1 MKIIV
6 LFMILSTLVLAT
18 VEENKES
25 FDAEME
31 SFYSL
36 VERSLVQRT
45 QAPGFFDALNRELE
59 VSGHLSAASIHKIKE
74 RTENYKELRSAL
86 LEKAFMYEPWIKDKG
101 VEPKVRFSGVMF
113 SLASA
118 IVMYDNYLYN
128 LSVLQSERH
137 LRHIMNDA
145 DSEYH
150 LKSRELLLSTSEYT
164 SISNFIRMKKA
175 IAFYQHELAKEYIYD
190 DEMVYLQ
197 TLIESSPS
205 YRALEDKNFFQVVAQ
220 KLYFY
225 GKSSVDEVD
234 LFRDGSI
241 NLLSGVFG
249 NGMGLVVTRRGLM
262 YADSEIEVAVR
273 QELEAGDIL
282 LEKTPFRLTDKFIPG
297 YWGHA
302 AIWVGSKEEL
312 IRLGLWNEPL
322 IVPYHQEIEEGGQI
336 IEALRSGVELNTLS
350 HFLNIDDLA
359 VLRENISDT
368 ELKKAV
374 ILRAFAQ
381 LGKAY
386 DFNFDVETTD
396 KIVCSELVYTAYPHI
411 KWPTSKTLGRYTV
424 SPDHIAIKTKE
435 SALELIT
442 LYHEGSR
449 VQKNKALW
457 KKMLRD
463 EL

>member
-1 MKIIV
+1 MKFVV
-6 LFMILSTLVLAT
+6 LLMALFTLVLSASQ
-18 VEENKES
+18 KSQDS
-25 FDAEME
+25 FDIEME
-31 SFYSL
+31 SLYTL
-36 VERSLVQRT
+36 VERSLVQRAE
-45 QAPGFFDALNRELE
+45 APGFFDTLNRELDT
-59 VSGHLSAASIHKIKE
+59 SGHLSAASVHKIKK
-74 RTENYKELRSAL
+74 RTENYKELRGAL
-86 LEKAFMYEPWIKDKG
+86 LEKAFMFEPWVKDKSI
-101 VEPKVRFSGVMF
+101 EPKVRFSGVMF

-150 LKSRELLLSTSEYT
+150 LKSRELFLSTSEYT

-175 IAFYQHELAKEYIYD
+175 IAFYQQELVKEYVYD

-197 TLIESSPS
+197 ALIESSPS

-249 NGMGLVVTRRGLM
+249 NGMGLVATRRGLM
-262 YADSEIEVAVR
+262 YADKEIEVAVR
-273 QELEAGDIL
+273 KNLVAGDIL

-312 IRLGLWNEPL
+312 ITLGLWNEPVV
-322 IVPYHQEIEEGGQI
+322 VPYHRQIEKGGHI
-336 IEALRSGVELNTLS
+336 IEALRSGVQLNTLS
-350 HFLNIDDLA
+350 HFLNIDDMA
-359 VLRENISDT
+359 VLRENINDT
-368 ELKKAV
+368 QQKKEV

-396 KIVCSELVYTAYPHI
+396 KIVCSELIYTAYPHI

-424 SPDHIAIKTKE
+424 SPDHIAMKTKE
-435 SALELIT
+435 RELELIA
-442 LYHEGSR
+442 LYHEGSKIQQDK
-449 VQKNKALW
+449 VLW
-457 KKMLRD
+457 KRMLRD